1 MRTTNRRRSRLRSA
15 QYTTERWKPPMM
27 FVVLAVGVAFG
38 LALGLSNRL
47 SRQPSNVQEHY
58 MLLVS
63 DLYAQG
69 VPLATV
75 RDRLVSLGYTNP
87 SAAVLAVADQLAH
100 ASDRVSQQE
109 ADQLHNFAEALVA
122 GPDSQVLAQSTVQ
135 VAPTLA
141 PAPTNPPASTPAP
154 AVVAPTSTVTPAPT
168 DQPTATSDSQSNPQ
182 ANAQP
187 DVASTQPTA
196 TPVPPPPPKATAAPA
211 KSGVVHT
218 TGRQPALVRASPTS
232 KAAAVVVIPDGAKVQ
247 VYGTADGQAVEAGD
261 PRWYHVVYN
270 GHGGYL
276 YNKLVQV
283 GG

>member
-1 MRTTNRRRSRLRSA
+1 
-15 QYTTERWKPPMM
+15 
-27 FVVLAVGVAFG
+27 
-38 LALGLSNRL
+38 
-47 SRQPSNVQEHY
+47 

-75 RDRLVSLGYTNP
+75 RDRLVSLGYSNP

-109 ADQLHNFAEALVA
+109 ADQLHSFAEALVA
-122 GPDSQVLAQSTVQ
+122 GPDSQVLAQSTEQAV
-135 VAPTLA
+135 PTLA
-141 PAPTNPPASTPAP
+141 PGPTTPPASTPAP

-168 DQPTATSDSQSNPQ
+168 DQPAVTNGAQPNPQ
-182 ANAQP
+182 TNAQP
-187 DVASTQPTA
+187 EVAPSPPTA
-196 TPVPPPPPKATAAPA
+196 TPAPPKATAAPA

-218 TGRQPALVRASPTS
+218 TGRQPALLRANPTS

-247 VYGTADGQAVEAGD
+247 VYGTADGQAVDAGD

>member
-1 MRTTNRRRSRLRSA
+1 MRTTNRRRNRLRSA
-15 QYTTERWKPPMM
+15 QYPTERWKPPLM

-47 SRQPSNVQEHY
+47 SKPPANVQEHY

-75 RDRLVSLGYTNP
+75 RDRLVSLGYSNP
-87 SAAVLAVADQLAH
+87 SVAVLAVADQLAH
-100 ASDRVSQQE
+100 SSDRVSQQE

-122 GPDSQVLAQSTVQ
+122 GPDSPALAQSTAQAAAVTTPA
-135 VAPTLA
+135 AP
-141 PAPTNPPASTPAP
+141 PSSTPAA
-154 AVVAPTSTVTPAPT
+154 AVVLPTSTVTAVPT
-168 DQPTATSDSQSNPQ
+168 GQPTATNETPTSSQ
-182 ANAQP
+182 ANSQVSVPPAP
-187 DVASTQPTA
+187 PTA
-196 TPVPPPPPKATAAPA
+196 TAAPPAPPKATAAPA
-211 KSGVVHT
+211 RAGVVRTAGH
-218 TGRQPALVRASPTS
+218 QPALLRADPTAKS
-232 KAAAVVVIPDGAKVQ
+232 AAVVVIPDGAKVQ
-247 VYGTADGQAVEAGD
+247 VYGTANGEAVDPGD
-261 PRWYHVVYN
+261 RRWYHVVYS